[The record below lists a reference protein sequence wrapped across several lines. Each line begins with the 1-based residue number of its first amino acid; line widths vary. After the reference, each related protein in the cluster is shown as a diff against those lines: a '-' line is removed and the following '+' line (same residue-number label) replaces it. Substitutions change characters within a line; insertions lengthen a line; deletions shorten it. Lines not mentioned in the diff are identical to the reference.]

1 MPNVMAE
8 TKPYL
13 QGLDAFYYREIEP
26 WLRVQETRRRDALAR
41 RRKGTWAAAIVGIAV
56 VGVLWLRLRPDAA
69 APLSILTL
77 IVFFFASWFAG
88 RSAEKLES
96 DVKAFVMTKLATF
109 FGFTYKAENARP
121 ALPRF
126 VELGL
131 VPDSNR
137 RVRGD
142 GLSGTIRGVRFEL
155 AEAELQRVEERRN
168 SKGES
173 STHHDTVFDGLLFAF
188 EYASP
193 FEGATVVREDAG
205 AIMNW
210 FRNEFGGLPPVAID
224 DAAFE
229 AAFQVYSTDE
239 ADARRLLDPSMRRR
253 ILALRQTLGATSLR
267 LAFDANGILMSVETK
282 SDEHFEPGP
291 VDKAVLDREHFQRMV
306 ADTCIVF
313 DIIEGLGLDQ
323 AAPAARDR

>member
-1 MPNVMAE
+1 MAE

-26 WLRVQETRRRDALAR
+26 WLRAQEMRRRDALAR
-41 RRKGTWAAAIVGIAV
+41 RRRGTWAAAAVGLVV
-56 VGVLWLRLRPDAA
+56 VGVLWLRLRPDSA

-96 DVKAFVMTKLATF
+96 DVKTFVMTKLAAF
-109 FGFTYKAENARP
+109 FGFTYEPRNAGP

-131 VPDSNR
+131 VPHSNSR
-137 RVRGD
+137 ARSD
-142 GLSGTIRGVRFEL
+142 GLSGTIRGIRFQF
-155 AEAELQRVEERRN
+155 AEAELERVGQRED
-168 SKGES
+168 SKGRT
-173 STHHDTVFDGLLFAF
+173 THYHDTVFDGLLFAF
-188 EYASP
+188 HYASP
-193 FEGATVVREDAG
+193 CEGVTVIREDAG
-205 AIMNW
+205 AMMNW
-210 FRNEFGGLPPVAID
+210 ARGEFGGLPPVALD
-224 DAAFE
+224 DAEFE
-229 AAFQVYSTDE
+229 AAFRIYSTDDE
-239 ADARRLLDPSMRRR
+239 DARRLLDPSMRHR

-306 ADTCIVF
+306 ADVCIVF
-313 DIIEGLGLDQ
+313 DIIDGLNLGQ
-323 AAPAARDR
+323 AAAATAG